1 MGVSHAKCRHFWQ
14 TANAFFMWHLQ
25 KSKTNF
31 HPSVGLSAACLI
43 SSHCIAFWSFFT
55 FLIFFLAIPHLLP
68 SWEILA
74 SICPKNSLDIFSRF
88 ECFINKSSLSHSAS
102 AEWRGEK
109 NFCVFTLRI
118 AVIRASSFAFL
129 ASRTKRTKREELK
142 WRLLRGFKIEWLLN

>member
-88 ECFINKSSLSHSAS
+88 ECFINKSSLFSLCLCRVEGRKKFLCVYFENCCDSGQFVCIPC
-102 AEWRGEK
+102 EQDKKDEK
-109 NFCVFTLRI
+109 ER
-118 AVIRASSFAFL
+118 SS
-129 ASRTKRTKREELK
+129 S
-142 WRLLRGFKIEWLLN
+142 GVS